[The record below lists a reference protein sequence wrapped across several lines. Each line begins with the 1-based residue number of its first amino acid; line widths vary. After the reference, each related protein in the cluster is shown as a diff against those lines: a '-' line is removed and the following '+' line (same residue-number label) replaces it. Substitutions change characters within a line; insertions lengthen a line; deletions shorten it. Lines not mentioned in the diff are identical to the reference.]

1 MLSQEHR
8 ITQAEGGEQ
17 GDPLMPALFALAFA
31 PALRDL
37 HADLRPDEQALAFL
51 DDAYILAPPHRVLE
65 LYQRF
70 ERHALH
76 RAQLRLNPGKTR
88 VWNSAGV
95 HPVGVD
101 SLAPDS
107 DVWVGNRA
115 LDSAQRGFVALGVPF
130 GTPEF
135 IAASLRL
142 CSPSR
147 EPSLTVYYSLLTL
160 RLHGCFCLSV
170 RPLVRST
177 LCAHCHLQTH
187 EHTPLDMMPP
197 SSLAW
202 VPCCFRLACFGCRPC
217 TARVAPRWIWTPQR
231 RAPCRRGVLGI
242 LGRRAPSPRA
252 SRPCLRSSP
261 RMFSGWPRAF
271 ASCLGCLEG
280 CHRVPA
286 GYRFPGPRVGCSA
299 FGGAPCVAR
308 GRRR

>member
-135 IAASLRL
+135 IAAFLETLLAKQRTLLDRL
-142 CSPSR
+142 
-147 EPSLTVYYSLLTL
+147 LLLADTQVAWL
-160 RLHGCFCLSV
+160 LLCFC
-170 RPLVRST
+170 
-177 LCAHCHLQTH
+177 A
-187 EHTPLDMMPP
+187 
-197 SSLAW
+197 
-202 VPCCFRLACFGCRPC
+202 
-217 TARVAPRWIWTPQR
+217 APRAQYALRTLPPADT
-231 RAPCRRGVLGI
+231 RAYAAGHDAFI
-242 LGRRAPSPRA
+242 L
-252 SRPCLRSSP
+252 
-261 RMFSGWPRAF
+261 
-271 ASCLGCLEG
+271 SCLGSLLLPACLLWLPHVHSSRCATVDLDSAAPSAMPSRRFG
-280 CHRVPA
+280 HLGPTRSQPSRVETVPSLKPSHVLWMA
-286 GYRFPGPRVGCSA
+286 PGLCLTPWL
-299 FGGAPCVAR
+299 P
-308 GRRR
+308 